1 LADAEL
7 RRGLKRLDLIAIT
20 LNIVVGAGVF
30 TMPAALAAG
39 AGSWSLGVLLFTI
52 VLAALLALCTA
63 EVASRYDVTG
73 GPLVYAR
80 SAFGPAAGFVIGWLM
95 YLSRIA
101 SFGAIA
107 VIMLDYAAGLMPL
120 LESGWVRAVAM
131 LIFVAAVAGVNL
143 RGIVQSAVASN
154 VLTAIKLTPLVLLA
168 VVGIVLGSPTAA
180 GLPPPAGLED
190 LGRAVLVAFFA
201 CMGFEVATVVAGES
215 RSPRR
220 DVPLGMLGGTAGVAI
235 LYTLVLIA
243 CLATVPNLGTSQ
255 RPLADAAA
263 AVVGSAGATAVSLTA
278 IVSCAAAL
286 LAWMVGSPR
295 VLFALAAQGDMP
307 RALAAVDARS
317 GTPHVAI
324 IASAVLVG
332 ALTLTGTFVYL
343 ASFAAAA
350 RLLMYGSTCAALIT
364 LRRRDGPA
372 PLAIPFGPWWAV
384 VALASTGVALAA
396 TIGTTTLRD
405 LLIAVAVG
413 LIARTA
419 LKYVNAARS
428 TDQCGT

>member
-1 LADAEL
+1 MAVAGAGL
-7 RRGLKRLDLIAIT
+7 RRELNRLDLVAIT

-39 AGSWSLGVLLFTI
+39 AGSWSLAVLLFTI
-52 VLAALLALCTA
+52 VLAALLAVCAA
-63 EVASRYDVTG
+63 EVASRFEVTG

-80 SAFGPAAGFVIGWLM
+80 DAFGPVVGFVVGWLM
-95 YLSRIA
+95 YLSRIT

-107 VIMLDYAAGLMPL
+107 VIMLDYAAGLLPAL
-120 LESGWVRAVAM
+120 ANGVARAVVIV
-131 LIFVAAVAGVNL
+131 LFVAAIAAVNL
-143 RGIVQSAVASN
+143 RGIAQSALASN
-154 VLTAIKLTPLVLLA
+154 VLTAVKLTPLVLLA
-168 VVGIVLGSPTAA
+168 IVGIVLGAPTAA
-180 GLPPPAGLED
+180 ALPPPAGPEA
-190 LGRAVLVAFFA
+190 LGSAVLVAFFA
-201 CMGFEVATVVAGES
+201 CMGFEVATVVAGET
-215 RSPRR
+215 RNPRR
-220 DVPLGMLGGTAGVAI
+220 DVPLGMLGGTAGVAV
-235 LYTLVLIA
+235 LYTLLLIA
-243 CLATVPNLGTSQ
+243 CLATVPNLGASQ

-263 AVVGSAGATAVSLTA
+263 AVVGPVGAVAVSLTA

-307 RALAAVDARS
+307 RGLAAVDARS
-317 GTPHVAI
+317 GAPHVAI

-372 PLAIPFGPWWAV
+372 PLAIPFGPGWA
-384 VALASTGVALAA
+384 ALALLSTVVALAA
-396 TIGTTTLRD
+396 TIGTTMLRD
-405 LLIAVAVG
+405 LVIALGVG
-413 LIARTA
+413 LVLRAA
-419 LKYVNAARS
+419 LRYAPSLA
-428 TDQCGT
+428 